1 MSVSKKAVILL
12 STIHTLTGHAIA
24 QSTPQPGDLLVS
36 AIDSQTG
43 LPDVFVITPNGL
55 VGETGLLPNEYAST
69 VELAPMTPIDNSG
82 LVFTVLDNGSGM
94 LRHTYFSDG
103 ANEGGPVYTSL
114 IDRELGFDSFDIP
127 IVGSQSPEVAF
138 EDPLFGFTP
147 SILGLAHPMRANMP
161 DFFEDPSFGF
171 EDPSFGFEDP
181 SFGFEDPSFGFTANS
196 AVISYATLNEEYQFS
211 ISDGTVAAGLAY
223 PRAGFIDPN
232 ELNEFDGIDGAAYR
246 NYAGFAVYSGNGPQ
260 GAGVYLAPLDRTS
273 IETRSL
279 ELFAFATGVAFDDV
293 LSIHG
298 MHIDPVIPG
307 MFVPATVSVERAH
320 PRGGVVTEEVIY
332 SIAND
337 GVVSELTRGGELQEI
352 GDMIVSPDGTIY
364 VVDIST
370 SAGKIIAIDRQTG
383 TQTVIATGGD
393 VFENPLSISVV
404 GRKSTVV
411 EITTT
416 ADFHDAD
423 PGDGYAGNASFQTSL
438 RSAIE
443 EANAQGGS
451 HTIVLPAGTY
461 AVNTLPEIDIEESD
475 ITIVGEG
482 ADTTVITGA
491 DASRVFTVLGD
502 SSLKL
507 KGVTLRDGRAGA
519 GNGGIIFA
527 NGPVALEEV
536 VISGGFA
543 GGHGAGIYTTSDL
556 HAYKSHFRANSA
568 TNNGAAIFA
577 SGGDVTLKRCS
588 FFENEALSG
597 GAFYGIGDGRF
608 SCINS
613 TFYQN
618 MSFWEGAAVRL
629 LTTQEAGFLHCTFL
643 ENEAGIFPDEQSAGA
658 IDATGST
665 SHPIIKSS
673 VFSYNSFDGEPADVM
688 GSFAEGINS
697 LFSTLDGASFGSLV
711 GVMVNDNPT
720 IHDVAIPLGVTFAFA
735 PLPGS
740 PIIDAAATDE
750 FPPFDQLGFNR
761 LQDGN
766 GDLSPAPDIGAYE
779 QTGICVADLTGD
791 GTLNF
796 FDVSAFLSAYNA
808 MNPIAD
814 FTGDGV
820 FNFFDV
826 SAFLGAYNAGCP

>member
-1 MSVSKKAVILL
+1 MRASTKSAILL
-12 STIHTLTGHAIA
+12 STIHALAGHSIA
-24 QSTPQPGDLLVS
+24 QNNPQPGDLLVS
-36 AIDSQTG
+36 AIDAQTG
-43 LPDVFVITPNGL
+43 LPDVFLITPNGF
-55 VGETGLLPNEYAST
+55 VGETGLMPNEYAST

-82 LVFTVLDNGSGM
+82 LVFTVIDNGSGM

-103 ANEGGPVYTSL
+103 ANEGGPVYSSL
-114 IDRELGFDSFDIP
+114 IDRELGFDSFDTS
-127 IVGSQSPEVAF
+127 IVGSQNPDVAF

-147 SILGLAHPMRANMP
+147 GILGLSHPMRANMP
-161 DFFEDPSFGF
+161 DFFEDPLFGF
-171 EDPSFGFEDP
+171 EDPLFGFEDP
-181 SFGFEDPSFGFTANS
+181 LFGFEDPLFGFTFNS
-196 AVISYATLNEEYQFS
+196 AVVSYPTLDFEYELG
-211 ISDGTVAAGLAY
+211 ITGGTVIAGLAY
-223 PRAGFIDPN
+223 PRAGFIDPD
-232 ELNEFDGIDGAAYR
+232 EIKAFDGNDGESHR
-246 NYAGFAVYSGNGPQ
+246 NYAGFAVFCSDGPQ

-273 IETRSL
+273 VETRSL
-279 ELFAFATGVAFDDV
+279 ELYALATGLAFDDV
-293 LSIHG
+293 LNIHG

-307 MFVPATVSVERAH
+307 MIVSATVSAERARA
-320 PRGGVVTEEVIY
+320 RGGVVTDEVVYVIDDEG
-332 SIAND
+332 A
-337 GVVSELTRGGELQEI
+337 VSELTRGGEVQAI

-364 VVDIST
+364 VVDVST
-370 SAGKIIAIDRQTG
+370 SAGKIIEVDRQTG
-383 TQTVIATGGD
+383 AQTVIATGGD
-393 VFENPLSISVV
+393 VFEHPLSISVV

-411 EITTT
+411 EVTTM
-416 ADFHDAD
+416 ADFHDAN
-423 PGDGYAGNASFQTSL
+423 PGDGYAGNASIQTSL

-443 EANAQGGS
+443 EANALGGS

-482 ADTTVITGA
+482 ADTTIITGA
-491 DASRVFTVLGD
+491 DASRVFTVLEN

-507 KGVTLRDGRAGA
+507 KGVTLRDGRSGG

-543 GGHGAGIYTTSDL
+543 GGHGAGIYTTSHL

-568 TNNGAAIFA
+568 TNNGAAVFA

-597 GAFYGIGDGRF
+597 GAFYGVGDGRF

-665 SHPIIKSS
+665 SLPIIKSS

-688 GSFAEGINS
+688 GSFAEGTNS

-720 IHDVAIPLGVTFAFA
+720 IHDIAIPLGVTFAFA

-750 FPPFDQLGFNR
+750 FPPFDQLGYHR

-766 GDLSPAPDIGAYE
+766 GDLIPAPDMGAYE
-779 QTGICVADLTGD
+779 LAGVCVADLTGD

-808 MNPIAD
+808 MNSIAD

>member
-1 MSVSKKAVILL
+1 MRATTTTAILL
-12 STIHTLTGHAIA
+12 STIHALAGHAIA
-24 QSTPQPGDLLVS
+24 QNNPQPGDLLVS
-36 AIDSQTG
+36 AIDAQTG
-43 LPDVFVITPNGL
+43 LPDVFLITPNGL
-55 VGETGLLPNEYAST
+55 VGETGLMPNEYAST

-82 LVFTVLDNGSGM
+82 LVFTVIDNGSGM

-114 IDRELGFDSFDIP
+114 IDRDLGVDSFDNP
-127 IVGSQSPEVAF
+127 IVSFDNPIVSFDNPIVAFTPGIMGLQHPMRADMPDFFEDPLFGFEDPLFGFEDPLFGF
-138 EDPLFGFTP
+138 EDPLFGFT
-147 SILGLAHPMRANMP
+147 
-161 DFFEDPSFGF
+161 F
-171 EDPSFGFEDP
+171 
-181 SFGFEDPSFGFTANS
+181 NS
-196 AVISYATLNEEYQFS
+196 AVVSYPTLDVEYELDISG
-211 ISDGTVAAGLAY
+211 GTVIAGLAY
-223 PRAGFIDPN
+223 PRAFFIDPD
-232 ELNEFDGIDGAAYR
+232 EIKAFDGIDGESHR
-246 NYAGFAVYSGNGPQ
+246 NYAGFAVFCNDGPS
-260 GAGVYLAPLDRTS
+260 GAGVYLAPLDRAS
-273 IETRSL
+273 IESSSL
-279 ELFAFATGVAFDDV
+279 ELYPFATGGVFEATFA
-293 LSIHG
+293 LEG

-307 MFVPATVSVERAH
+307 NIVVWGVDSATRTSGMPE
-320 PRGGVVTEEVIY
+320 PVIY
-332 SIAND
+332 VID
-337 GVVSELTRGGELQEI
+337 REQQVTELTRGGELQEI

-364 VVDIST
+364 VVDPST
-370 SAGKIIAIDRQTG
+370 PAGKIVAIDGKTG
-383 TQTVIATGGD
+383 VQALIATGGD
-393 VFENPLSISVV
+393 IFNTPLSISVV
-404 GRKSTVV
+404 GRRSSVV
-411 EITTT
+411 EVTTT
-416 ADFHDAD
+416 ADFHDAN
-423 PGDGYAGNASFQTSL
+423 PGDGFYGNASFQTSL

-461 AVNTLPEIDIEESD
+461 AVNTLPEIDIEESN

-482 ADTTVITGA
+482 ADTTIITGA
-491 DASRVFTVLGD
+491 DASRVFTVLD
-502 SSLKL
+502 HSSLKL
-507 KGVTLRDGRAGA
+507 RGVTLRDGRSGG

-536 VISGGFA
+536 VISSGFA
-543 GGHGAGIYTTSDL
+543 GGHGAGIYTTSHL
-556 HAYKSHFRANSA
+556 HAYKSHFRGNTAND
-568 TNNGAAIFA
+568 NGGAVHAV
-577 SGGDVTLKRCS
+577 GGDITLNRCS
-588 FFENEALSG
+588 FFENEALNG
-597 GAFYGIGDGRF
+597 GAFYGTGDGAL
-608 SCINS
+608 SCINT

-629 LTTQEAGFLHCTFL
+629 LTTEETGFLHCTFL

-665 SHPIIKSS
+665 SLPIIKSS
-673 VFSYNSFDGEPADVM
+673 VFSYNSFDGELIDVM
-688 GSFAEGINS
+688 GSFAEGTNS

-720 IHDVAIPLGVTFAFA
+720 IHDIAIPLGVTYAFA

-766 GDLSPAPDIGAYE
+766 GDLNSAPDMGAYE
-779 QTGICVADLTGD
+779 ATGVCVADLTGD

-826 SAFLGAYNAGCP
+826 SAFLGAFNAGCP